1 MQIRLQGAILSCVI
15 LTFQFLFSCSVGK
28 IILKQTNNLGKCLQN
43 PSVSAAQGHEIAHI
57 LIVPLWKD
65 RSDEKRELLGAI

>member
-1 MQIRLQGAILSCVI
+1 M
-15 LTFQFLFSCSVGK
+15 FSCSVGK
-28 IILKQTNNLGKCLQN
+28 IILKQAYILGKSLQN